1 MSVLVKGIT
10 DGYVIAWRNLLHVR
24 RSMDWLFAAVVQP
37 IMFVLLFGFIFGGLL
52 GGAAYREFLLTGI
65 LVQTLAFNS
74 AFTVIGLSTDLGKGV
89 IDRLRSLPIS
99 RVAVM
104 VGRTTSDLVVSMV
117 AMLVVSLCGLFIG
130 WRIRGSLVDALL
142 AYLILLVFAFAMS
155 WIGAL
160 IGLWAPSPEVA
171 QSAGLIWLTP
181 LTFVSSGF
189 VPEASMPGP
198 LRFLAEWNPLTAVI
212 NSVRGLFG
220 NPNPT
225 GIVSHAGWPAQNATM
240 YALGCSVLIIAIF
253 VPLSMRAYKRVAT
266 R

>member
-1 MSVLVKGIT
+1 MRSLVKAADEGLM
-10 DGYVIAWRNLLHVR
+10 IAWRNLLHVR

-37 IMFVLLFGFIFGGLL
+37 IMFVVLFGFIFGGML
-52 GGAAYREFLLTGI
+52 GGPAYREFLLTGI

-74 AFTVIGLSTDLGKGV
+74 AFTVIGLANDLGKGM

-104 VGRTTSDLVVSMV
+104 IGRTTSDLAVSVVALAVM
-117 AMLVVSLCGLFIG
+117 SLCGLLIG
-130 WRIRGSLVDALL
+130 WRIRGGVLDAVL
-142 AYLILLVFAFAMS
+142 AYLLLLLFAFAMS

-189 VPEASMPGP
+189 VPEGSLPGP
-198 LRFLAEWNPLTAVI
+198 LRVLAEWNPVTAVI
-212 NSVRGLFG
+212 NAARDLFG
-220 NPNPT
+220 NPDPAS
-225 GIVSHAGWPAQNATM
+225 VPAPSGWPAEHAGG
-240 YALGCSVLIIAIF
+240 YALLWSVAIIVVF
-253 VPLSMRAYKRVAT
+253 VPLSMRSYRRVAS